1 VPTENEKLLKNG
13 RECIMATYFV
23 GINLL
28 IVCLLEVRVYI
39 MTKEDIKTAWSCLSS
54 DTQYDRHVPMT

>member
-1 VPTENEKLLKNG
+1 
-13 RECIMATYFV
+13 MATYFV